1 MAEIFLLI
9 LLGFVALLWHSASK
23 SKEQA
28 FAIAKRECAKQ
39 NLQLLDQTVV
49 LDEARVRR
57 DDTGWPTLWRCYRFD
72 YTETGDARNQGLL
85 LLNGTRL
92 VRMDLGSEQT
102 IIH

>member
-9 LLGFVALLWHSASK
+9 LLGFVALLWYSASK

-28 FAIAKRECAKQ
+28 FAIAKRECEKK

-57 DDTGWPTLWRCYRFD
+57 DDTGWPTLWRRYRFD

-85 LLNGTRL
+85 LLHGARL
-92 VRMDLGSEQT
+92 VRIDLGSEQT

>member
-1 MAEIFLLI
+1 MSEIFLLI
-9 LLGFVALLWHSASK
+9 LLGFVALLWHSAST
-23 SKEQA
+23 SKERA

-57 DDTGWPTLWRCYRFD
+57 DDTGWPTLWRRYRFD
-72 YTETGDARNQGLL
+72 YTETGDARNEGLL

-92 VRMDLGSEQT
+92 VRIDLGSEQT

>member
-1 MAEIFLLI
+1 MSEIFLII
-9 LLGFVALLWHSASK
+9 LLGFVALLWYSASK

-39 NLQLLDQTVV
+39 NLQLLDQTVE

-57 DDTGWPTLWRCYRFD
+57 DDTGWLTLWRRYRFD
-72 YTETGDARNQGLL
+72 YTETGDARNQGFL
-85 LLNGTRL
+85 LLNGARL
-92 VRMDLGSEQT
+92 VRIDLGSEQT

>member
-28 FAIAKRECAKQ
+28 LAIAKRECAKQ

-57 DDTGWPTLWRCYRFD
+57 DDTGWPTLWRRYRFD
-72 YTETGDARNQGLL
+72 YTENGDARNEGLL

-92 VRMDLGSEQT
+92 VRIDLGSEQT

>member
-1 MAEIFLLI
+1 MSEIFLII
-9 LLGFVALLWHSASK
+9 LLGFVALFWHSASK

-57 DDTGWPTLWRCYRFD
+57 DDTGWPVLWRRYRFD
-72 YTETGDARNQGLL
+72 YTETGDGRFQGLL
-85 LLNGTRL
+85 LLRGARL
-92 VRMDLGSEQT
+92 VRIDLGGEHT

>member
-1 MAEIFLLI
+1 MSEIFLLI
-9 LLGFVALLWHSASK
+9 LLGFVALLWHSAST
-23 SKEQA
+23 SKERA

-57 DDTGWPTLWRCYRFD
+57 DDTGWPTLWRRYRFD
-72 YTETGDARNQGLL
+72 YTENGDARNEGLL

-92 VRMDLGSEQT
+92 VRIDLGSEQT